1 MGFLKSE
8 HEELKRVTREFTEKE
23 VVPIADALDREE
35 AEIPPALLRKM
46 AEMGFFG
53 LMVPKEYGGLGLDC
67 LTVSVVTEELSRGWL
82 SVGSV
87 IARNILCGHILYK
100 GGTEEQKRRWL
111 PGMAAG
117 TIQTASAGTE
127 PEAGSDAANI
137 QTKAQKSGS
146 KYVVSGSKMFCTFA
160 NQAHILF
167 TYARTG
173 GESKHRGI
181 SLILIEKQPGEQFA
195 PPGLTGSRIRTTGYH
210 GMHTYQLF
218 FDGLE
223 VPAGN
228 LLGNVEGQGFRQLMA
243 GYEVARIQFA
253 FRSIGL
259 AQAAYE
265 AALNYSRQ
273 RVQFGRPISNFQA
286 VRFKLADMAADIEAA
301 RQLGYFAA
309 EKVDRGE
316 RADLEAGMA
325 KLFASEM
332 AHRHCWNAVQIH
344 GGYGYTKDYS
354 VNRYWRDSGLLP
366 IGEGTSEI
374 QREVIARRILGER

>member
-35 AEIPPALLRKM
+35 AEIPPAVLRKM

-53 LMVPKEYGGLGLDC
+53 LTVPKEYGGLGLDSLSVC
-67 LTVSVVTEELSRGWL
+67 VVTEELSRGWL

-87 IARNILCGHILYK
+87 IARNVLCGHILYK

-146 KYVVSGSKMFCTFA
+146 KYIVNGSKMFCTFA

-195 PPGLTGSRIRTTGYH
+195 PPALTGSRIRTTGYH
-210 GMHTYQLF
+210 GMYTYQLF

-223 VPAGN
+223 VPVGN
-228 LLGNVEGQGFRQLMA
+228 LLGNAEGQGFRQLMA
-243 GYEVARIQFA
+243 GYELARIQFA

-265 AALNYSRQ
+265 AAINYSRQ
-273 RVQFGRPISNFQA
+273 RVQFGRPIANFQA
-286 VRFKLADMAADIEAA
+286 VRFKLADMATEIEAA

-309 EKVDRGE
+309 EKCDRGE

-325 KLFASEM
+325 KLFASEI
-332 AHRHCWNAVQIH
+332 AHRHCWNALEIH

>member
-1 MGFLKSE
+1 MGFLRPE
-8 HEELKRVTREFTEKE
+8 HEDLKRITREFTQKE
-23 VVPIADALDREE
+23 IVPIADALDREE
-35 AEIPPALLRKM
+35 AEIPAPVLQKM

-53 LMVPKEYGGLGLDC
+53 LLVPKDYGGLGLDALSLC
-67 LTVSVVTEELSRGWL
+67 VVTEELSRGWL

-87 IARNILCGHILYK
+87 PARNILCGHILAK
-100 GGTEEQKRRWL
+100 GGTEEQKRRFL
-111 PGMAAG
+111 PGMAMG
-117 TIQTASAGTE
+117 EIQSASAGTE

-137 QTKAQKSGS
+137 KTVARKQDG
-146 KYVVSGSKMFCTFA
+146 KYVVKGSKVFCTFA
-160 NQAHILF
+160 NQAHVLF
-167 TYARTG
+167 TYVRTSATEKAG
-173 GESKHRGI
+173 GI
-181 SLILIEKQPGEQFA
+181 SLLLVEKRPGEQFA
-195 PPGLTGSRIRTTGYH
+195 PPALVGTRIRTAGYH

-223 VPAGN
+223 VPEKN
-228 LLGNVEGQGFRQLMA
+228 LVGGVEGRGFKQLMH

-253 FRSIGL
+253 FRCIGL

-265 AALNYSRQ
+265 AALAYSQQ
-273 RVQFGRPISNFQA
+273 RVQFGKPIATFQA
-286 VRFKLADMAADIEAA
+286 VRFKLADMAAEIEAA
-301 RQLGYFAA
+301 RQLGYLAA
-309 EKVDRGE
+309 EKCDRGE

-344 GGYGYTKDYS
+344 GGYGYTREYS

-374 QREVIARRILGER
+374 QREIIARRILRER

>member
-8 HEELKRVTREFTEKE
+8 HEELKRVTQEFTDKE

-35 AEIPPALLRKM
+35 AEIPPALLQKM

-67 LTVSVVTEELSRGWL
+67 LTVCVVTEELSRGWL

-111 PGMAAG
+111 PGMATG

-146 KYVVSGSKMFCTFA
+146 KYVVNGSKMFCTFA